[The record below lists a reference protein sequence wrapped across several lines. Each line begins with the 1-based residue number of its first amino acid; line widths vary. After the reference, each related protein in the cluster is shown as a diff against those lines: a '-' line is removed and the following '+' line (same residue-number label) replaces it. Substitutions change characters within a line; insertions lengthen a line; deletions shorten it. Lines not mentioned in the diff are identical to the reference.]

1 MAKDS
6 GGMNFIEF
14 IGFIVSLVAMLFL
27 FLKQFFE
34 EAKKR
39 RDPKKYEEM
48 QRAREQASRDIMSG
62 NPPGSRPYARRKEEE
77 DEEEEYEEY
86 VKPPPPPLPKV
97 QKPLRKEVITS
108 SKYEVH
114 RKVETSRG
122 AALVKRIKRKE
133 LFIIEE
139 IIKPPVTMRSEE
151 NRW

>member
-1 MAKDS
+1 MAKDP

-39 RDPKKYEEM
+39 RDPKKYEET
-48 QRAREQASRDIMSG
+48 QRAREKAIRDVMNG
-62 NPPGSRPYARRKEEE
+62 NPPGSRPYARREEE
-77 DEEEEYEEY
+77 VDDEEEYEEY
-86 VKPPPPPLPKV
+86 VKPAPPPLPKV
-97 QKPLRKEVITS
+97 QKPIRKETGTS

-122 AALVKRIKRKE
+122 AALVKRLKRKE

-139 IIKPPVTMRSEE
+139 IIKPPVTMRFEE
-151 NRW
+151 NHW